1 MQSAKNTLSAA
12 GADLGL
18 GDVLTDQVDEQ
29 ILERRRKLLQG
40 TKENPGDYGAVGLG
54 QAAAM
59 TLGLTPRA

>member
-1 MQSAKNTLSAA
+1 MLSAKNTMSAA

-18 GDVLTDQVDEQ
+18 GDVLQAQVDEQ
-29 ILERRRKLLQG
+29 ITDRRRKLLQG
-40 TKENPGDYGAVGLG
+40 QKENPGDYGAIGLG